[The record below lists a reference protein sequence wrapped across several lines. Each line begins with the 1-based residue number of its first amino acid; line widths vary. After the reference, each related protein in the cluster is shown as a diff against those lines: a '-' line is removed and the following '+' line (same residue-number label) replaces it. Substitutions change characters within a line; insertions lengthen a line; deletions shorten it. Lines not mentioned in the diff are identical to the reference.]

1 MKKNVIAIKQL
12 RTNGCLDQSDSSR
25 DGENQF
31 DSVYML
37 KVKLKDL
44 LTDQICSVKE
54 ERGAKSDSKVLRLSS
69 WDTGV
74 NPF

>member
-1 MKKNVIAIKQL
+1 MKKNVIVIKQL

-37 KVKLKDL
+37 K
-44 LTDQICSVKE
+44 TTITFFYS
-54 ERGAKSDSKVLRLSS
+54 
-69 WDTGV
+69 
-74 NPF
+74 